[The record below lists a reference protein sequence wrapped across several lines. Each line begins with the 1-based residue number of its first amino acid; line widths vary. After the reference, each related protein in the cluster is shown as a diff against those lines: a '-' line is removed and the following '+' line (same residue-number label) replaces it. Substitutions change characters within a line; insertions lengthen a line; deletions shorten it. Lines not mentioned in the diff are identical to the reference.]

1 VSPVLPGGFHL
12 VDTDSDLDL
21 APLPDDLDHWLEDL
35 ADERDE
41 DDLSQ
46 DPLVNDRPAFD
57 QDAYYDG
64 LIEL

>member
-21 APLPDDLDHWLEDL
+21 APLPDDLEDL